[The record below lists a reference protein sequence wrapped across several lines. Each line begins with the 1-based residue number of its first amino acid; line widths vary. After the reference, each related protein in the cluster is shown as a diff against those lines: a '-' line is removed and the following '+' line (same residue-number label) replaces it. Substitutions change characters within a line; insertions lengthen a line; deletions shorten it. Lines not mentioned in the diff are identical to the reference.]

1 MGSVGLFGGIMAGTK
16 NRQFTRREFAALL
29 GGIAAFGHAGAALAA
44 LNPAEDY
51 VDRIAGEVMG
61 LANGPARGDALK
73 AKFAGVLNRYINLR
87 TIANFALGPYQKKL
101 PQSEREEFYRL
112 FSNYAAA
119 LFVYYVEDFRGSGL
133 DIISNSKQ
141 GKFTT
146 IASAIKLKGGGREQ
160 VKWRLVQT
168 SGGYKISDINIKG
181 VWLTIATKKRFS
193 DVLNRSKGDFG
204 VLFAELK
211 EAETW

>member
-1 MGSVGLFGGIMAGTK
+1 MGSIGLFGGIMARTT

-29 GGIAAFGHAGAALAA
+29 AGIVASGHAGAARAA
-44 LNPAEDY
+44 LNPAENY

-73 AKFAGVLNRYINLR
+73 SKFAGVLNRYINLR
-87 TIANFALGPYQKKL
+87 SIANFALGPYQKKL
-101 PQSEREEFYRL
+101 PQGEREEFYRL

-133 DIISNSKQ
+133 DIISNSQQ

-146 IASAIKLKGGGREQ
+146 ITSAIKLKAGGREQ

-168 SGGYKISDINIKG
+168 GGGYKISDINIKG